1 MIVKSAADPV
11 EEFARPGIRTRKG
24 NKAMALM
31 AALRI
36 FMGLVV
42 ILALL
47 GVSLYAIA
55 IKPPRAPQGDVS
67 RDDVTRYLD
76 DVVASDA
83 ATAVSVAVMRDGEV
97 IWEHA
102 AGRANPFDDRAAT
115 TASVYHVWSVTK
127 VATALAVLDL
137 VEDGLL
143 DIDAPVTDLLPWF
156 EVEQTE
162 GRAMTVRD
170 LLRHTSGLK
179 DTVPA
184 VFGWLR
190 YDEDLPN
197 QSEYLR
203 LKMPDYAS
211 LRFLPGEDRRY
222 SNLGYM
228 VLGAVIEAV
237 TGQTYEDVV
246 RERVLGPAGMTSA
259 DFVFNTDIAPDEA
272 LGSHPAIHIFS
283 PLLPFMIDMRDFVH
297 TRQGQILWLNRLYVE
312 ATPPTGLIASA
323 RDAALLAD
331 AAMRDGVL
339 IRSETLELMVPA
351 ADQDP
356 PLGWFETGDETRRW
370 LQHRGGGPGYAAA
383 VRVYPDENLAIA
395 VLASGT
401 AAPAEDVADLI
412 ARAFPLVENR
422 EN

>member
-1 MIVKSAADPV
+1 
-11 EEFARPGIRTRKG
+11 
-24 NKAMALM
+24 MALM
-31 AALRI
+31 TALRI
-36 FMGLVV
+36 FTGLVA
-42 ILALL
+42 ILVLL
-47 GVSLYAIA
+47 GVGLYAIA

-67 RDDVTRYLD
+67 NDDVTRYID
-76 DVVASDA
+76 DVIASQA
-83 ATAVSVAVMRDGEV
+83 ATAVSVAVIRDGEV
-97 IWEHA
+97 IWENA
-102 AGRANPFDDRAAT
+102 AGQANPFKGRAAT

-127 VATALAVLDL
+127 ISTALAVLDL

-143 DIDAPVTDLLPWF
+143 DLDATVADLLPWF
-156 EVEQTE
+156 EVEQFE

-170 LLRHTSGLK
+170 LLRHTSGLR

-197 QSEYLR
+197 QTEYLR
-203 LKMPDYAS
+203 SKMPDYAL

-237 TGQTYEDVV
+237 TGKSYEDVV
-246 RERVLGPAGMTSA
+246 RERVLNPAGMTSA
-259 DFVFNTDIAPDEA
+259 DFVFNRGIAPDEV
-272 LGSHPAIHIFS
+272 LGSHPVLHVFS
-283 PLLPFMIDMRDFVH
+283 PLLPFLTDMHDLVQ
-297 TRQGQILWLNRLYVE
+297 TRGGQLLWLNRLYVE
-312 ATPPTGLIASA
+312 ATPPTGLIGSA

-331 AAMRDGVL
+331 AAMRNDVL
-339 IRSETLELMVPA
+339 LGSDTVQLLVPD
-351 ADQDP
+351 ADADV
-356 PLGWFETGDETRRW
+356 PLGWFETGGQTRRW

-401 AAPAEDVADLI
+401 AAPVAEIANLI
-412 ARAFPLVENR
+412 ARARF
-422 EN
+422 

>member
-1 MIVKSAADPV
+1 MV
-11 EEFARPGIRTRKG
+11 
-24 NKAMALM
+24 LM

-36 FMGLVV
+36 FLGLVA
-42 ILALL
+42 ILVLL

-67 RDDVTRYLD
+67 RDDVTSYIEN
-76 DVVASDA
+76 VIASQSV
-83 ATAVSVAVMRDGEV
+83 TAMSVAVIRDGEV

-102 AGRANPFDDRAAT
+102 AGQANPFEDRAAT

-127 VATALAVLDL
+127 VATALAVLAL

-143 DIDAPVTDLLPWF
+143 DLDAPVADLLPWF
-156 EVEQTE
+156 EVEQSE

-170 LLRHTSGLK
+170 LLRHTSGLR

-197 QSEYLR
+197 QTGYLR
-203 LKMPDYAS
+203 SKMPDYTS
-211 LRFLPGEDRRY
+211 LKFLPGEDRHY

-237 TGQTYEDVV
+237 TGETYEDVV
-246 RERVLGPAGMTSA
+246 RERVLAPAGMTTA
-259 DFVFNTDIAPDEA
+259 DFVFNPDIAPDEA
-272 LGSHPAIHIFS
+272 LGSHPAIHVFS
-283 PLLPFMIDMRDFVH
+283 PLLPFMIDMRDFVQ
-297 TRQGQILWLNRLYVE
+297 TRRGQLLWLNRLYVE
-312 ATPPTGLIASA
+312 ATPPTGLISSA

-331 AAMRDGVL
+331 AAMRGGVL
-339 IRSETLELMVPA
+339 VGTDAMDLMVPA
-351 ADQDP
+351 TDQDV
-356 PLGWFETGDETRRW
+356 PLGWFETGGETRRW

-383 VRVYPDENLAIA
+383 VRIYPDENLAIA

-401 AAPAEDVADLI
+401 AAPAADVADLI
-412 ARAFPLVENR
+412 AKAFPFTGNTES
-422 EN
+422 

>member
-1 MIVKSAADPV
+1 MSVKPAADPTQ
-11 EEFARPGIRTRKG
+11 EFIHSGIRTRNG
-24 NKAMALM
+24 GKAVVLM

-36 FMGLVV
+36 FLGLVT
-42 ILALL
+42 ILVLL

-67 RDDVTRYLD
+67 RDDVTIYIEN
-76 DVVASDA
+76 VIASRS
-83 ATAVSVAVMRDGEV
+83 ATAMSVAVIRDGEG

-102 AGRANPFDDRAAT
+102 AGQANPFEDRVAT
-115 TASVYHVWSVTK
+115 TTSVYHVWSVTK

-143 DIDAPVTDLLPWF
+143 DLDAPVADLLPWF
-156 EVEQTE
+156 EVEQSE

-170 LLRHTSGLK
+170 LLRHTSGLR

-197 QSEYLR
+197 QTEYLR
-203 LKMPDYAS
+203 SKMPDYTS
-211 LRFLPGEDRRY
+211 LMFLPGEDRRY

-237 TGQTYEDVV
+237 TDETYEDVV
-246 RERVLGPAGMTSA
+246 RELVLAPAGMTTS
-259 DFVFNTDIAPDEA
+259 DFVFNSEIAPDEV
-272 LGSHPAIHIFS
+272 LGSHPAIHVFS
-283 PLLPFMIDMRDFVH
+283 PLLPFMIDMHDFVQ
-297 TRQGQILWLNRLYVE
+297 TRQGQLLWLNRLYVE

-323 RDAALLAD
+323 RDAALLGD
-331 AAMRDGVL
+331 AAMRSGVL
-339 IRSETLELMVPA
+339 VGTDATDLMVPA
-351 ADQDP
+351 TEQDV
-356 PLGWFETGDETRRW
+356 PLGWFETGGQTRRW
-370 LQHRGGGPGYAAA
+370 LQHRGGGPGYASA
-383 VRVYPDENLAIA
+383 VRIYPDENLAIA

-401 AAPAEDVADLI
+401 AAPAADVADLI
-412 ARAFPLVENR
+412 ARAFPFSGNR

>member
-1 MIVKSAADPV
+1 
-11 EEFARPGIRTRKG
+11 
-24 NKAMALM
+24 MAFM

-36 FMGLVV
+36 FIGLVV
-42 ILALL
+42 ILVLL
-47 GVSLYAIA
+47 GVGLYAIA

-76 DVVASDA
+76 DVIASQA
-83 ATAVSVAVMRDGEV
+83 ATAISVAVIRDGEV
-97 IWEHA
+97 IWEQA
-102 AGRANPFDDRAAT
+102 AGQSNPFEDREAT

-143 DIDAPVTDLLPWF
+143 DLDTPVADILPWF
-156 EVEQTE
+156 EVEQSE

-170 LLRHTSGLK
+170 LLRHTSGLR

-197 QSEYLR
+197 QTEYLR
-203 LKMPDYAS
+203 AKMQDYMS
-211 LRFLPGEDRRY
+211 LWFLPGEDRRY

-228 VLGAVIEAV
+228 VLGAVIEAA

-246 RERVLGPAGMTSA
+246 RERVLEPAGMTTA
-259 DFVFNTDIAPDEA
+259 DFVFNPDTAPDEVV
-272 LGSHPAIHIFS
+272 GSHPAIHIFS
-283 PLLPFMIDMRDFVH
+283 PILLFMIDMRDFVQ
-297 TRQGQILWLNRLYVE
+297 TRQGQLLWLNRLYVE

-339 IRSETLELMVPA
+339 LESDAVDLMVPA
-351 ADQDP
+351 AEQGV
-356 PLGWFETGDETRRW
+356 PLGWFEAGGQTRRW
-370 LQHRGGGPGYAAA
+370 FQHRGGGPGYAAT

-401 AAPAEDVADLI
+401 AAPAMEVADLI
-412 ARAFPLVENR
+412 ARALPFVGNR